1 MKRDKL
7 LAFFLLYWILYSGLI
22 RIFLFKNEIF
32 TIIPDCILLYLS
44 IKVYKRYKRPEISK
58 YIYSC
63 IPILCTIFLIIGTI
77 SMLINGCFI
86 IPYFWNIR
94 FYLRALLVFYIIWQ
108 VMTIKDC
115 WKYRKIMYH
124 AFIPNFIFCIIE
136 NYTGKSGDAL
146 GGLFGGGNMEMVLYL
161 MLIIFFATADYYNKL
176 LSRLKFISIMTIS
189 LLLSFWGEI
198 KLLYIVIPL
207 FWYIGNILFN
217 KFRFKQIAT
226 LIIGLFLFIPIMQ
239 FFLSFFYNET
249 YVESIFT
256 LEKTKAYTNESSFIV
271 GQEDGMN
278 RSSSIKMTNELI
290 LKDIPHLLSGYGIG
304 ASSTS
309 QIFRSPIGSQ
319 YLKTYFFLFTPSYI
333 MTETGWLG
341 LILYLSIYLLLLCTF
356 LRYYKYR
363 DPVLKYWSSLGI
375 LCILIIF
382 ILIWYNITPIL
393 IFLIVYYFLAFCLVG
408 IRDRIN
414 TLRKLSEQKLLG

>member
-1 MKRDKL
+1 
-7 LAFFLLYWILYSGLI
+7 
-22 RIFLFKNEIF
+22 
-32 TIIPDCILLYLS
+32 
-44 IKVYKRYKRPEISK
+44 
-58 YIYSC
+58 
-63 IPILCTIFLIIGTI
+63 
-77 SMLINGCFI
+77 
-86 IPYFWNIR
+86 
-94 FYLRALLVFYIIWQ
+94 
-108 VMTIKDC
+108 
-115 WKYRKIMYH
+115 
-124 AFIPNFIFCIIE
+124 
-136 NYTGKSGDAL
+136 
-146 GGLFGGGNMEMVLYL
+146 
-161 MLIIFFATADYYNKL
+161 
-176 LSRLKFISIMTIS
+176 
-189 LLLSFWGEI
+189 
-198 KLLYIVIPL
+198 
-207 FWYIGNILFN
+207 
-217 KFRFKQIAT
+217 
-226 LIIGLFLFIPIMQ
+226 MQ